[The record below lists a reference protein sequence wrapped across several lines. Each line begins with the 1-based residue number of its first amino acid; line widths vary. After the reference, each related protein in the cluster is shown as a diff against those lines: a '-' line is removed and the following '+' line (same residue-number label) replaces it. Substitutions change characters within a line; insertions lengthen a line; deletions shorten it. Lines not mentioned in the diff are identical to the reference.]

1 MAVTAGISPHPL
13 PTPAAGG
20 SVRSAL
26 LTAGEHPDSG
36 IPIVTRAFA
45 GALDDMADA
54 VTRLVRP
61 AHLVGSAS
69 DSVLAGEEIAAGG
82 GAAVLFAGTWN
93 GRLRH
98 GPRGLR
104 TVVFDAERDGPGW
117 QVTGD
122 EDLAE
127 EAGTLL
133 LLT

>member
-1 MAVTAGISPHPL
+1 IVGNVLETVREQPDIAILFVTG
-13 PTPAAGG
+13 
-20 SVRSAL
+20 
-26 LTAGEHPDSG
+26 
-36 IPIVTRAFA
+36 AFA